1 VKKPLVPLLVILF
14 VASSVLS
21 QKPVPQGIRQA
32 DAAEAQ
38 TQNNI
43 PPPRSV
49 HASID
54 AAKLRQ
60 EADEL
65 AKLAQTIP
73 PAITQVQNGI
83 VPKDIVENLKRIEKL
98 SKNLRSQ
105 MNP

>member
-1 VKKPLVPLLVILF
+1 VKPFVLLLILLI
-14 VASSVLS
+14 SSSALS

-38 TQNNI
+38 TQSNI
-43 PPPRSV
+43 PPPSSV
-49 HASID
+49 HPRVD

-73 PAITQVQNGI
+73 PAIANVQNGI
-83 VPKDIVENLKRIEKL
+83 MPKNMVESLKRIEKL
-98 SKNLRSQ
+98 SKNLRSE